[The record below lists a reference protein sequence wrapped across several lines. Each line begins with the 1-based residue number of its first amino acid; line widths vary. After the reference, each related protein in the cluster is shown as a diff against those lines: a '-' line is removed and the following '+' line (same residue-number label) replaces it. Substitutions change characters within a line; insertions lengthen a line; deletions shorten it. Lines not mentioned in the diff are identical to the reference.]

1 MSSKSHMSYFQM
13 SSMLSSLWSI
23 SWVPP
28 SWMSSSVLPKI
39 LCGSKEVKKWKWS
52 RSVVSDSLRPHRVT
66 QSSPTL
72 HPMDCSLPGSSI
84 GGILQ
89 ARVLEWV
96 AVSFSRRSS
105 QPRDRTQVSCI
116 AGRTPW
122 ILHLS
127 NNIIII
133 FFCESFPYQ
142 NANNLNM
149 ACLFFISGTGH
160 TSWHK
165 TGTEW
170 KCLEW
175 KN

>member
-1 MSSKSHMSYFQM
+1 MSYFQM
-13 SSMLSSLWSI
+13 SSMLPSLWSI

-39 LCGSKEVKKWKWS
+39 LCGSKEVKKYKCS
-52 RSVVSDSLRPHRVT
+52 RSVVSDSLWLHGVA
-66 QSSPTL
+66 QSCPTL
-72 HPMDCSLPGSSI
+72 CNPMDCSLPGSSVH
-84 GGILQ
+84 GILQ
-89 ARVLEWV
+89 ARVLEWL

-105 QPRDRTQVSCI
+105 QPRDRTRVSSI
-116 AGRTPW
+116 PGRTPW

-127 NNIIII
+127 NNIIIT

-165 TGTEW
+165 TGTER
-170 KCLEW
+170 KLLEC